1 MQNDKNNMIVVTS
14 TPRNPRGVSN
24 ADNDDN
30 GIITTPTQTSKPNL
44 SFKKSSTPPELPSTP
59 SSSCPATPPLT
70 PKRRAIFN
78 SFWEKSS
85 SSIREDDASSECSG
99 RDVTTVK
106 QSPKLQPSYLGVYNF
121 APPSPMIASK
131 AAAVSAYASPG
142 GSSDS
147 LHNLPLSP
155 STPKSILR
163 RKNSLR
169 ERRAATLEGGPMARR
184 DRSSSLQLPFVPFT
198 DDASLESKSTSC
210 SDSNSNSKSS
220 RQHSNNSNG
229 VHFDPTI
236 TVREVIENS
245 SGCNNPEDSR
255 WFSDSELGSFMQ
267 EAVHL
272 CHSSAINAIKSYSL
286 PSVAKA
292 YAAAHEA
299 GIKEPV
305 VSTTLPQ
312 YRALFADPVLHATED
327 DAIVHDGSKKFFKIM
342 SKEVARVLIV
352 DSSPVTLKLFR
363 RQVCSM
369 FPHVHVDMA
378 KSGEEALDF
387 LDFNS
392 NGNGGCGGSKVPHV
406 YDIIIAEEHLDLLS
420 NECDD
425 DVDQQSE
432 HKEQEADDAND
443 ENHHKF
449 RSSDLLGSELFHLIN
464 DMELASTA
472 AADRNAKSSPSEP
485 NQEPEQRHAKE
496 ECAAAEASRSR
507 NPPFRYS
514 SLKIGVSSTLGE
526 DCESL
531 RKGGADLF
539 WGKPPPKASNGL
551 RNQMLNALLSKR
563 GKSIFICGC

>member
-1 MQNDKNNMIVVTS
+1 MIVVTS
-14 TPRNPRGVSN
+14 TPRSPCGVNSN
-24 ADNDDN
+24 DNDDN
-30 GIITTPTQTSKPNL
+30 GVITTPTRTSKPNSPL
-44 SFKKSSTPPELPSTP
+44 KKSHTPPVLHPTSS

-106 QSPKLQPSYLGVYNF
+106 QSPKLQPSYLGIYNF
-121 APPSPMIASK
+121 APPSPMITSK
-131 AAAVSAYASPG
+131 PIVGSATASPG
-142 GSSDS
+142 SSSDS
-147 LHNLPLSP
+147 LHNLTLSP

-169 ERRAATLEGGPMARR
+169 ERRMATLEGGR
-184 DRSSSLQLPFVPFT
+184 DRSASLQLPFVPFT
-198 DDASLESKSTSC
+198 DDASLESKSTSG

-236 TVREVIENS
+236 TVREVIDSSTNS
-245 SGCNNPEDSR
+245 NNPEDSK

-267 EAVHL
+267 EAVYL

-363 RQVCSM
+363 KHVCSM
-369 FPHVHVDMA
+369 FPHVHIDMA

-387 LDFNS
+387 LDLDS
-392 NGNGGCGGSKVPHV
+392 DSDGGGGGGDSKVPHV

-420 NECDD
+420 NECNDD
-425 DVDQQSE
+425 GEQQSE
-432 HKEQEADDAND
+432 HKEQEANVVDDKIL
-443 ENHHKF
+443 HKYQAL
-449 RSSDLLGSELFHLIN
+449 DLLGSELLHLIN
-464 DMELASTA
+464 DMELESA
-472 AADRNAKSSPSEP
+472 AAAARNAKSTSSEP
-485 NQEPEQRHAKE
+485 NQDREQRHDKE
-496 ECAAAEASRSR
+496 ECAATTATKSSRSR
-507 NPPFRYS
+507 HSPSRYS

-539 WGKPPPKASNGL
+539 WGKPPPKPSNGL